1 MTIRKKMILI
11 LLACTIIPMCF
22 ISMLGYYHARK
33 TLQSLR
39 MEELKSIAD
48 RKVIRI
54 EDFFAD
60 QKKHISVA
68 QQRPTLTFPVRSMK
82 PSETNWTGP

>member
-22 ISMLGYYHARK
+22 VGMLGYYHARY
-33 TLQSLR
+33 TLESLR
-39 MEELKSIAD
+39 IEELKSIAD
-48 RKVIRI
+48 LKAKMI
-54 EDFFAD
+54 EDFFVD

-68 QQRPTLTFPVRSMK
+68 QQRPTLKKYISTLV
-82 PSETNWTGP
+82 